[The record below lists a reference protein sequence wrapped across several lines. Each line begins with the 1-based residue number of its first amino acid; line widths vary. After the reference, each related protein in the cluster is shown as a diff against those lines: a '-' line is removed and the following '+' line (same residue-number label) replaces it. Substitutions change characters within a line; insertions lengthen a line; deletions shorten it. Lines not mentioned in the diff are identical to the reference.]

1 MFRNDHLLL
10 SLFLM
15 LFTGVSLYA
24 QDAEPTPSDT
34 ESKSKGSKL
43 DEYPYP
49 DVRTEEWKQYVRKK
63 KHDQQDKFLDRNYT
77 HPAPPKHMWELGIDL
92 GGLRV
97 SGDINSQNLKSAI
110 PFTGFGVGAH
120 VRKAFGYVFSMRLSG
135 WGGRTQGFNWR
146 GNQGWSGDFDAN
158 GATFTHNTALAGDT
172 AKYGEYNDEFNG
184 KVPNY
189 LGLNKYVVF
198 YNYQTKIRNGSLEA
212 LVNLNNIKFH
222 KRRNCWSIHAIFGV
236 GAYVFNTKMD
246 MLDADGNEYDFSRI
260 SEIGYDTDENRKEVK
275 KELRALTDG
284 TFESQ
289 AQFNE
294 DDYWFFGMER
304 KSDHPWTFRPNFDV
318 GLGFQIKLSR
328 RINLGVES
336 KVYFGDED
344 LLDGQEWQE
353 WGAQT
358 KDWDRPVFTN
368 ASLNFNLGGKNT
380 VEPLWW
386 MNPLDYAY
394 EELDNKPCCD
404 DIKMPDLAD
413 DDNDGVPN
421 LFDVEPNSREDCPVD
436 TKGRMLDS
444 DGDGILDCDDCQP
457 YTPKHLITKI
467 NDCGAAF
474 DNCCDSLAKLIKNMP
489 PPVTTTVNPCNDS
502 MLPNVLFDLGKSN
515 VKKEFGGQLQSVANY
530 LMSNSAATLCVVG
543 YTDNRGDAAANNR
556 LSWDRANNVVNEL
569 VKLGVGRHRLKVQY
583 RGEDNPV
590 VGGLSDAASKKG
602 IDAEHALNRRV
613 DFDCCMEG
621 QMDMPRPG
629 N

>member
-1 MFRNDHLLL
+1 
-10 SLFLM
+10 M
-15 LFTGVSLYA
+15 LFTGVSLFA
-24 QDAEPTPSDT
+24 QDSGATTDDAGS
-34 ESKSKGSKL
+34 SKGSKL

-77 HPAPPKHMWELGIDL
+77 HPAAPKHMWELGLDF

-110 PFTGFGVGAH
+110 PFPGFGLGAH
-120 VRKAFGYVFSMRLSG
+120 LRKAFGYVFSARLSA

-146 GNQGWSGDFDAN
+146 GTHGWSGDFDAN
-158 GATFTHNTALAGDT
+158 GATFTHNGALGGD
-172 AKYGEYNDEFNG
+172 ARYDEYNEEFG
-184 KVPNY
+184 RTPNY
-189 LGLNKYVVF
+189 LGRNGNVVF
-198 YNYQTKIRNGSLEA
+198 YNYQTKIRNASLEG

-222 KRRNCWSIHAIFGV
+222 KRRNCWSVHGIFGV

-246 MLDADGNEYDFSRI
+246 MLDENGAEYDFSSI
-260 SEIGYDTDENRKEVK
+260 SAIGYDTDETRKEVK
-275 KELRALTDG
+275 EALRDLTDG

-289 AQFNE
+289 AQFNR

-304 KSDHPWTFRPNFDV
+304 KNNHPWTFRPNFDV
-318 GLGFQIKLSR
+318 GLGFQMKLSR

-358 KDWDRPVFTN
+358 KDWDRPIFTH

-404 DIKMPDLAD
+404 DLKLPDLAD

-421 LFDVEPNSREDCPVD
+421 QFDVEPNSREDCPVD

-474 DNCCDSLAKLIKNMP
+474 DNCCDSLGKLIKDLMNR
-489 PPVTTTVNPCNDS
+489 PVEVAKAPCDDS
-502 MLPNVLFDLGKSN
+502 MLPNVLFDLGSSK
-515 VKKEFGGQLQSVANY
+515 VKKEFSGQLQSVANY
-530 LMSNSAATLCVVG
+530 LMQNPGVTLCVIG
-543 YTDNRGDAAANNR
+543 YTDNRGDALKNNV
-556 LSWDRANNVVNEL
+556 LSWKRANNVIEEL
-569 VKLGVGRHRLKVQY
+569 VKLGVNRSRLKVQY

-621 QMDMPRPG
+621 QMDMPMPG
-629 N
+629 GTDWGK